1 MVRQAPHPVHPGRQQ
16 TYDIKLLFAV
26 LLLVGAG
33 VVMVYSASSALALKR
48 YGSDTYFLKR
58 QGVFAFLG
66 VVCLVVCSH
75 IPFRLYQALAYP
87 ILTITLASLAATQI
101 NGLGI
106 VAGGSRRWL
115 DVRFFSFQPSELAR
129 LALVIFLAYSLNK
142 KQDLVRRF
150 SVGFVPHMLVLLLFT
165 ALLLLQPDFGAV
177 VILGVLTWMMLFVGG
192 VPLRHLLIS
201 LLPLLPVGWWLLM
214 GAEYRVKRLLSFLDP
229 WQYPNGEGYQAVH
242 SLMAFGSG
250 GILGAGI
257 GRGYQKLF
265 YLPESHTDFIF
276 SVIGEELG
284 LLGITI
290 ILVLYGIILWRGM
303 VIARQS
309 QNNFGTLMAIGLT
322 AAIGLQV
329 CINMGVALGLLP
341 TKGLTL
347 PFLSYGGTSLLL
359 NMAAVGILMNIG
371 AYHA

>member
-1 MVRQAPHPVHPGRQQ
+1 
-16 TYDIKLLFAV
+16 
-26 LLLVGAG
+26 
-33 VVMVYSASSALALKR
+33 
-48 YGSDTYFLKR
+48 
-58 QGVFAFLG
+58 
-66 VVCLVVCSH
+66 
-75 IPFRLYQALAYP
+75 
-87 ILTITLASLAATQI
+87 
-101 NGLGI
+101 
-106 VAGGSRRWL
+106 
-115 DVRFFSFQPSELAR
+115 
-129 LALVIFLAYSLNK
+129 
-142 KQDLVRRF
+142 
-150 SVGFVPHMLVLLLFT
+150 
-165 ALLLLQPDFGAV
+165 
-177 VILGVLTWMMLFVGG
+177 
-192 VPLRHLLIS
+192 
-201 LLPLLPVGWWLLM
+201 M

-341 TKGLTL
+341 TKGLPL